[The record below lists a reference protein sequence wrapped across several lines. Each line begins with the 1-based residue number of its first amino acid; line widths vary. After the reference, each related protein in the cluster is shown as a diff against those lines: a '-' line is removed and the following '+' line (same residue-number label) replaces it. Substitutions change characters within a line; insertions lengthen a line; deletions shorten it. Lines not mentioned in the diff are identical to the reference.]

1 VTRLIIGRLNS
12 KTDILGWEIER
23 GGRLAIVREDGE
35 VRSDDPSLAEYLRSR
50 LLEPVTVP
58 RPARDHPLTLLPG
71 DGRYVA
77 ARVRSLRRE
86 DSELTVVGIVWNP

>member
-1 VTRLIIGRLNS
+1 MDS
-12 KTDILGWEIER
+12 KTDVLGWEIER
-23 GGRLAIVREDGE
+23 GGRLAVVREDGE
-35 VRSDDPSLAEYLRSR
+35 VRSEDPQLAGYLRSR

-58 RPARDHPLTLLPG
+58 RSSGGRPLTLLPG

-77 ARVRSLRRE
+77 ARIRSLRRE